1 MNKDDL
7 VFVGHMLDMAQ
18 RAIEKVREKD
28 RVTYDLDENL
38 RMALTHLLQ
47 TLGEAA
53 RKVSPG
59 FQRAHPDIPWRQIVG
74 MRHKVVHDYLHVDYY
89 IVWHVVTVDLP
100 PLVVELQRIVSS
112 D

>member
-28 RVTYDLDENL
+28 RVRYDLDENL

-59 FQRAHPDIPWRQIVG
+59 FQRVHPDIPWRQIVG
-74 MRHKVVHDYLHVDYY
+74 MRHKVVHDYLHVDYD